1 MTDEQ
6 VPDPPMKPQDTLIWM
21 LGGMSADLKS
31 IKDGQAAAA
40 VSHASAEAANTKE
53 HEEFRRV
60 LSQHGTD
67 IAVLKSGRVDDHEE
81 AVEASSLND
90 KLRTRRITF
99 WGVVASI
106 PLTIIGIVSFFLA
119 NNHK

>member
-1 MTDEQ
+1 
-6 VPDPPMKPQDTLIWM
+6 MKPQDTLIWM